1 MDEYIDKDKLID
13 RFDELCNTICQ
24 YSKKQRAVM
33 CSSCELGIAFDVV
46 DDFPT
51 EDVQPVVRCK
61 DCIYWK
67 DWHVRYPDGRERQYL
82 PEEYEDIDGYKL
94 LVPSVTSD
102 VGINVAPQCMYEK
115 NRGWSCDKTVF
126 KNADDYCSRAEKRT
140 SSYESWWGICDGWY
154 ALESGD

>member
-1 MDEYIDKDKLID
+1 MAEYIDKDKLID

-61 DCIYWK
+61 DCKHFHLDYFGKVNGASI
-67 DWHVRYPDGRERQYL
+67 
-82 PEEYEDIDGYKL
+82 I
-94 LVPSVTSD
+94 
-102 VGINVAPQCMYEK
+102 VAHE
-115 NRGWSCDKTVF
+115 
-126 KNADDYCSRAEKRT
+126 
-140 SSYESWWGICDGWY
+140 ICDLWAGGCRTTQDTFCSNGVRKDG
-154 ALESGD
+154 ET